1 MKKLNKKQKQFLFD
15 NYYVTAK
22 VLDACVEEG
31 WQNYFIKWFTWELS
45 LNEDMY
51 GFNRLYLRDKD
62 NGDIEYT
69 IGLNFQNND
78 LQTLLNTL

>member
-31 WQNYFIKWFTWELS
+31 WQNYFIKWF
-45 LNEDMY
+45 
-51 GFNRLYLRDKD
+51 
-62 NGDIEYT
+62 
-69 IGLNFQNND
+69 NF
-78 LQTLLNTL
+78 